1 MGQFLVNG
9 HHRSSGDTYTIL
21 LQCYATDRN
30 YIDKSEYKQLRK
42 DNKVDMNIFEI
53 KQFEQGHNI
62 PPMEAEIQAQID
74 KLFEKELS
82 KKK

>member
-1 MGQFLVNG
+1 MF
-9 HHRSSGDTYTIL
+9 
-21 LQCYATDRN
+21 YA
-30 YIDKSEYKQLRK
+30 LG
-42 DNKVDMNIFEI
+42 MNIFEI